1 MAIKSM
7 FLDSNKAIYGR
18 FKAPANPVDTPRS
31 LKSLKIGFDLSMIV
45 LTKVIFAPFGF
56 VLALV
61 RVRVTVRD
69 NVLAFEVE
77 FGDRNQR
84 CDSFYRAIAH
94 ARGFQINIIQA
105 PNSTIIVR

>member
-1 MAIKSM
+1 M

-61 RVRVTVRD
+61 RVRVPLGIMHWHLKLKLEIETSDVI
-69 NVLAFEVE
+69 LSIEL
-77 FGDRNQR
+77 
-84 CDSFYRAIAH
+84 
-94 ARGFQINIIQA
+94 
-105 PNSTIIVR
+105 